1 MEIKCG
7 ANGDAFTFDLEV
19 NDSYEN
25 NGKVILVC
33 ESDGLNDYL
42 QQLADIMGVSK
53 EESFDPKTAELYM
66 GESKWLELQY
76 ETK

>member
-1 MEIKCG
+1 MKKMEIKCG

-33 ESDGLNDYL
+33 ESDGLNDFL

-66 GESKWLELQY
+66 GESK
-76 ETK
+76 

>member
-42 QQLADIMGVSK
+42 QQLADTMGVSK
-53 EESFDPKTAELYM
+53 EDSFDPKTAKLYM
-66 GESKWLELQY
+66 GEK
-76 ETK
+76 K